1 MTKHLNFK
9 KSIGKR
15 RQKRKKKVRLNSK
28 RNEPNKYKN
37 ATRSHAKSNESFSP
51 KKLINSQLKE
61 LDKKNYYFPYPENE
75 EENNLYFSFIP
86 LADFT
91 AVQNIETND
100 PFIENNRIY

>member
-75 EENNLYFSFIP
+75 EENNLYFSFVP

-91 AVQNIETND
+91 AVQNIETNE

>member
-91 AVQNIETND
+91 TVQNIETNA

>member
-75 EENNLYFSFIP
+75 EENNLYFSFVP

>member
-75 EENNLYFSFIP
+75 EENNLYFSFVP

-100 PFIENNRIY
+100 PFIENNKIY

>member
-1 MTKHLNFK
+1 MTNHLSFK
-9 KSIGKR
+9 KSLGKR

-75 EENNLYFSFIP
+75 EENNLYFSFVP

-91 AVQNIETND
+91 AVQNIETNH

>member
-61 LDKKNYYFPYPENE
+61 LDKENFDFPYPENE
-75 EENNLYFSFIP
+75 KENNLYFSFVP

>member
-51 KKLINSQLKE
+51 KKLINSKIKE

>member
-1 MTKHLNFK
+1 MTNHLSFK
-9 KSIGKR
+9 KSLGKR

-75 EENNLYFSFIP
+75 EENNLYFSFVP

>member
-1 MTKHLNFK
+1 MTKHLSFK
-9 KSIGKR
+9 KSLGKR

-75 EENNLYFSFIP
+75 EENNLYFSFVP

>member
-100 PFIENNRIY
+100 PFIENNKIY

>member
-15 RQKRKKKVRLNSK
+15 RQKRNKKVRLNSK

-75 EENNLYFSFIP
+75 EENNLYFSFVP

-91 AVQNIETND
+91 AVQNIETNA

>member
-51 KKLINSQLKE
+51 KKLINLQLKE

-75 EENNLYFSFIP
+75 EENNLYFSFVP

>member
-1 MTKHLNFK
+1 MTNHLSFK
-9 KSIGKR
+9 KSLGKR

-75 EENNLYFSFIP
+75 EENNLYFSFVP

-100 PFIENNRIY
+100 PFIENNKIY

>member
-37 ATRSHAKSNESFSP
+37 ATRSHAKSNESFLP

-75 EENNLYFSFIP
+75 EENNLYFSFVP

>member
-37 ATRSHAKSNESFSP
+37 ATRSHAKSNESFLP

-75 EENNLYFSFIP
+75 EENNLYFSFVP

-100 PFIENNRIY
+100 PFIENNKIY

>member
-61 LDKKNYYFPYPENE
+61 LDKINYYFPYPENE

>member
-9 KSIGKR
+9 ESIGKR

-75 EENNLYFSFIP
+75 EENNLYFSFVP

>member
-75 EENNLYFSFIP
+75 EENNLYFSFVP

-91 AVQNIETND
+91 AIQNTETND
-100 PFIENNRIY
+100 PFIENNKIY

>member
-75 EENNLYFSFIP
+75 EENNLYFSFVP

-91 AVQNIETND
+91 AVQNIETNA

>member
-37 ATRSHAKSNESFSP
+37 ATRSHAKSNEPFSP

-75 EENNLYFSFIP
+75 EENNLYFSFVP
-86 LADFT
+86 LSDFT